1 MGKRYWTKEE
11 LIAYFKQLAYEFQKE
26 GGRYHND
33 FYLGK
38 AEAYETAAFEL
49 EHNFKETED
58 CDYDTKHPMTVAT
71 HY

>member
-1 MGKRYWTKEE
+1 MDRKYWTKEE
-11 LIAYFKQLAYEFQKE
+11 LVAYFKQLAFEFKTK

-49 EHNFKETED
+49 EHNMED
-58 CDYDTKHPMTVAT
+58 
-71 HY
+71 

>member
-1 MGKRYWTKEE
+1 MERKYWTKEE

-49 EHNFKETED
+49 EHNFKEE
-58 CDYDTKHPMTVAT
+58 A
-71 HY
+71 